1 MKSNDASRSS
11 ARLSRSVVAAAA
23 TTLLLGTV
31 VASPL
36 AAAAPQK
43 KPVPTPVAIE
53 LGAAPNQ
60 DVIPLYTDR
69 AAAVAAAL
77 GKLPAIIQDALR
89 RTGVPGASVA
99 VVSDG
104 RTVFNRAY
112 GVRDVRTGVKVDT
125 GTVFPI
131 ASLSKPMSATI
142 LAKAFTDDPSMSW
155 STPVRTLMPGF
166 TMGDPYVT
174 DNATV
179 GDYFAHRSGIPTG
192 GGDDL
197 EDIGFDRDYIL
208 AHLDEI
214 PLAPFRITY
223 QYSNFGL
230 TAGAEA
236 VAHARGQ
243 SYEAMAEQL
252 LFAPLGMTSTTAT
265 HDGLLAMPDRA
276 VQHARTGPTEFQP
289 LFDRDADAEAPAG
302 GIASTS
308 GDVAKW
314 MAMVLADGQLDGV
327 RFIDPEPL
335 VEAFS
340 SEVITSH
347 NSALDQRPSHYGYG
361 MNVGSAVGGR
371 VVLSHSG
378 AFGMGTATNAT
389 LIPDLD
395 LGITILTNGAPVGLP
410 EAVAQ
415 AFVDEVMYGTQTRD
429 WVAAYSARFAH
440 FADPSGD
447 LAGQAPPADAT
458 AAGPLSDYV
467 GTYTSPY
474 FGTLTVS
481 QKDGNLYGAMGPDG
495 GYAFAITPWNGDT
508 MAFAPTGENA
518 LPGSR
523 SSVVFARDGKD
534 VARVT
539 LTYFNRYPEVEV
551 PSGLGVFTRVR

>member
-104 RTVFNRAY
+104 KTVFNRAY

-214 PLAPFRITY
+214 RSPR
-223 QYSNFGL
+223 SGS
-230 TAGAEA
+230 
-236 VAHARGQ
+236 R
-243 SYEAMAEQL
+243 
-252 LFAPLGMTSTTAT
+252 TST
-265 HDGLLAMPDRA
+265 
-276 VQHARTGPTEFQP
+276 PT
-289 LFDRDADAEAPAG
+289 
-302 GIASTS
+302 
-308 GDVAKW
+308 
-314 MAMVLADGQLDGV
+314 
-327 RFIDPEPL
+327 
-335 VEAFS
+335 
-340 SEVITSH
+340 
-347 NSALDQRPSHYGYG
+347 SA
-361 MNVGSAVGGR
+361 
-371 VVLSHSG
+371 
-378 AFGMGTATNAT
+378 
-389 LIPDLD
+389 
-395 LGITILTNGAPVGLP
+395 
-410 EAVAQ
+410 
-415 AFVDEVMYGTQTRD
+415 
-429 WVAAYSARFAH
+429 
-440 FADPSGD
+440 
-447 LAGQAPPADAT
+447 
-458 AAGPLSDYV
+458 
-467 GTYTSPY
+467 
-474 FGTLTVS
+474 
-481 QKDGNLYGAMGPDG
+481 
-495 GYAFAITPWNGDT
+495 
-508 MAFAPTGENA
+508 
-518 LPGSR
+518 
-523 SSVVFARDGKD
+523 
-534 VARVT
+534 
-539 LTYFNRYPEVEV
+539 
-551 PSGLGVFTRVR
+551 